1 MAQAHSVAR
10 LTLVQVPL
18 SIAGAALRGLGR
30 RLDFVRDP
38 PPVCIFGRDQY
49 MWNRN
54 FMFRSTEA
62 TPLKESENELFHET
76 DPAMDSSGLQLERF
90 LSVWIQGEGEGD
102 MPTAFTSMY
111 VRTAMLDFQKR
122 VGFLQPLQ
130 GRSHQIKQLLTPGQK
145 QFLQQW
151 LATSAPQAWEGTD
164 DHFKMLFECK

>member
-1 MAQAHSVAR
+1 
-10 LTLVQVPL
+10 
-18 SIAGAALRGLGR
+18 
-30 RLDFVRDP
+30 
-38 PPVCIFGRDQY
+38 

-90 LSVWIQGEGEGD
+90 LSVWIQGEGEGE
-102 MPTAFTSMY
+102 MPTAFTNIY
-111 VRTAMLDFQKR
+111 VRTATLDFQKR

-145 QFLQQW
+145 QFLRQW
-151 LATSAPQAWEGTD
+151 LATSAPQAWEGAD
-164 DHFKMLFECK
+164 DHFKMLFECE